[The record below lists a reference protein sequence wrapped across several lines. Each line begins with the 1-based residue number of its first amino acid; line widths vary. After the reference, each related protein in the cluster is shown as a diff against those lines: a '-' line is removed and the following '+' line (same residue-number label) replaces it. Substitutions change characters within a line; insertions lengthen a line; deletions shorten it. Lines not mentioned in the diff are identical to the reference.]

1 MKQPKTY
8 DFADVN
14 EFVHATDTQFEEL
27 QCACLGMAKV
37 ISQLSADKKR
47 LDWLADKD
55 NHIGAVQ
62 LPRECVL
69 KNVHSLRD
77 AIDDAMKYKHEGGK

>member
-8 DFADVN
+8 NFADVN
-14 EFVHATDTQFEEL
+14 EFVHDTDTQFEEL
-27 QCACLGMAKV
+27 QCACLGMATL
-37 ISQLSADKKR
+37 IEQLSADKIR

-55 NHIGAVQ
+55 NTIGNVQ
-62 LPRECVL
+62 LPTECVL

-77 AIDDAMKYKHEGGK
+77 AIDDAMDMEVKN